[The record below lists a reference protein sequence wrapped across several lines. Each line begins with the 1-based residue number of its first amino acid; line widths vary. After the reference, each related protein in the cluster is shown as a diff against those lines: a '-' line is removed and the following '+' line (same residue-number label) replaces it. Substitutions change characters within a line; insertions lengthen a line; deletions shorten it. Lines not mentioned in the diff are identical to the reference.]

1 MNKVGSPIREE
12 DLHAYVDGV
21 LQGARRAQVEAY
33 LASHPEKAQRVR
45 EHAGLR
51 GRLREALAPVMEEPI
66 PPELDLA
73 RMVEA
78 HRQRRRIPWRIAAS
92 IVLAL
97 GIGGVGGWSLRGTT
111 GAPDRVA
118 SAVAPRGGVAPG
130 PVASAGGIAALAREA
145 AASYQVYASDPSR
158 PVEMPAADSAQL
170 VAWISQRLDRRIAL
184 PDLNA
189 AGYRFMGGRLI
200 ATEHGPAGLFMY
212 DDAQGTRIAMMVR
225 PMAVEGDTPMSAHRQ
240 GDVSG
245 YAWSDQGLGYSL
257 MAPASAPDV
266 HPIADEVR
274 RQVDTQPK
282 RG

>member
-1 MNKVGSPIREE
+1 MNRVESPIREE

-21 LQGARRAQVEAY
+21 LQGARRVQVEAY
-33 LASHPEKAQRVR
+33 LASHPDVARR
-45 EHAGLR
+45 MSEHAELR
-51 GRLREALAPVMEEPI
+51 RRLREELEPVMEEPI

-97 GIGGVGGWSLRGTT
+97 GIGGVGGWSLRGTAY
-111 GAPDRVA
+111 APG
-118 SAVAPRGGVAPG
+118 AVATSDVAASG
-130 PVASAGGIAALAREA
+130 AVASAGGIAALAREA
-145 AASYQVYASDPSR
+145 AASYQVYAADPTR

-184 PDLNA
+184 PDLHA

-225 PMAVEGDTPMSAHRQ
+225 PMAVERDTPMSAHRQ
-240 GDVSG
+240 GEVSG

-257 MAPASAPDV
+257 MAPTSAPDV

-274 RQVDTQPK
+274 RQVDISAR